1 MARTEKKNVALT
13 IDKKLQVAIVPD
25 IEQPHAIPEN
35 WCWTR
40 VGQICTLKN
49 GRAFKPTD
57 WVKTGIPIVRI
68 QNLNDPD
75 SEYNYFD
82 GAVSD
87 DNRLYGGEL
96 LFAWSGTPGTSFG
109 AHIWQGKDAVLNQH
123 IYRVDFDENTINKV
137 FFMYAINQQLEMLI
151 SVAHGGAGLQH
162 VTKGVF
168 ESTPIPL
175 PSYQEQQR
183 IVNRIES
190 LFTKLDEAKEKAQAV
205 VDGFE
210 DRKAAILHKAFSG
223 DLVKQH
229 NDLSHKWEKV
239 FLRDV
244 VSGFKYGT
252 SEKSDYSFTGM
263 PVLRIPNIGEDG
275 IDFSDIKN
283 LTTEHIDAESQIHEN
298 DILIIRSNGSRD
310 LVGKCAL
317 VPFLDQE
324 YAYASFLIRIKP
336 SEKIRADYLALYLNS
351 REARNQMS
359 IKAKSSAGIHNINSK
374 ELGSIIVRLPSL
386 NEQKEI
392 VMAIQKLMQP
402 EKQANELALET
413 IDQINSM
420 KKSILAR
427 AFRGELG
434 TNDPNDE
441 SAVELLKRIL

>member
-1 MARTEKKNVALT
+1 MAKHVPLPPEFRIPATWKWVKMADLVFTRTGYPFDSKRFSDDSSIGMPLIRIRDVVRGETNTYTDEACPEEYIIHQGDILIGMDGDFNVGKWKSNDGLLNQRVCYICSKSKALLN
-13 IDKKLQVAIVPD
+13 DYLYYYLPDPLKKLNEVTPSITVKHLSNRT
-25 IEQPHAIPEN
+25 IEE
-35 WCWTR
+35 TS
-40 VGQICTLKN
+40 
-49 GRAFKPTD
+49 
-57 WVKTGIPIVRI
+57 IPIPP
-68 QNLNDPD
+68 LA
-75 SEYNYFD
+75 E
-82 GAVSD
+82 
-87 DNRLYGGEL
+87 
-96 LFAWSGTPGTSFG
+96 
-109 AHIWQGKDAVLNQH
+109 QH
-123 IYRVDFDENTINKV
+123 
-137 FFMYAINQQLEMLI
+137 
-151 SVAHGGAGLQH
+151 
-162 VTKGVF
+162 
-168 ESTPIPL
+168 
-175 PSYQEQQR
+175 R
-183 IVNRIES
+183 IVDRIES

-210 DRKAAILHKAFSG
+210 DRKVAILHKAFSG
-223 DLVKQH
+223 ELVKQH
-229 NDLSHKWEKV
+229 NYHLYKWEKV
-239 FLRDV
+239 FLKDV

-275 IDFSDIKN
+275 IDFSDIKY
-283 LTTEHIDAESQIHEN
+283 LTTGHIDAESQIHEN

-359 IKAKSSAGIHNINSK
+359 IKAKSSTGIHNINSK

-392 VMAIQKLMQP
+392 VIAIQKLMQP

-413 IDQINSM
+413 IDQINAM
-420 KKSILAR
+420 KKAILAR

-441 SAVELLKRIL
+441 SAIELLRRILK

>member
-1 MARTEKKNVALT
+1 MAAAKKRSIAKSESQ
-13 IDKKLQVAIVPD
+13 IDAMVPD
-25 IEQPHAIPEN
+25 IEKPYQVPDNWFWGYLTASFAECKDGFRKPVNATERSSRIGDVPYYGATGQVGWIDDYLTDEELVLLGEDGAPFLDLMKDKAYLISGKAWVNNHAHILKSYFGHVGN
-35 WCWTR
+35 LYLLYYLNAFNYTGFVNGTTR
-40 VGQICTLKN
+40 LKLTQ
-49 GRAFKPTD
+49 ASMDT
-57 WVKTGIPIVRI
+57 IPI
-68 QNLNDPD
+68 
-75 SEYNYFD
+75 
-82 GAVSD
+82 
-87 DNRLYGGEL
+87 
-96 LFAWSGTPGTSFG
+96 
-109 AHIWQGKDAVLNQH
+109 
-123 IYRVDFDENTINKV
+123 
-137 FFMYAINQQLEMLI
+137 
-151 SVAHGGAGLQH
+151 
-162 VTKGVF
+162 
-168 ESTPIPL
+168 PIAPL
-175 PSYQEQQR
+175 AEQQR
-183 IVNRIES
+183 IVERIES
-190 LFTKLDEAKEKAQAV
+190 LFAKLDEAKEKAQAV

-229 NDLSHKWEKV
+229 NDLSHKWVKV

-275 IDFSDIKN
+275 IDFSDIKY

-392 VMAIQKLMQP
+392 VIAIQKLMQP
-402 EKQANELALET
+402 EKQANELTLET

-420 KKSILAR
+420 KKAILAR

-441 SAVELLKRIL
+441 SAIKLLKRIL